1 MKVLTFKL
9 NYADKRWN
17 DYLESLLGKEEAE
30 KCLVESR
37 TTKEI
42 QDAKVN
48 ILNFDGNSKTINVLK
63 ADNNVTSAYI
73 VENNSVRKVIKK
85 D

>member
-1 MKVLTFKL
+1 MKILSFKL

-17 DYLESLLGKEEAE
+17 IYLEEMFGKEIAE

-37 TTKEI
+37 TTAKM

-48 ILNFDGNSKTINVLK
+48 IINFEGSSKIISKIKSDKNV
-63 ADNNVTSAYI
+63 VFAYI
-73 VENNSVRKVIKK
+73 INNGKVTKTLVS
-85 D
+85 